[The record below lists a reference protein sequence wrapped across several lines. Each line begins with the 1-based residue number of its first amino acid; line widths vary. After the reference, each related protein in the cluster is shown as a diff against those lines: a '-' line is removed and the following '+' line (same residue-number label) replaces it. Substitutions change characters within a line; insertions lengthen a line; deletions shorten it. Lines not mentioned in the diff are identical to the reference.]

1 MNSTLYQ
8 FDVSYVRM
16 HLKENIKLKERVLYS
31 KYRILQGFV
40 LAKIWVRKISL
51 FSIQNCCGFII
62 LLKEKKTK
70 LLILDFFVNLCELMI
85 FKTYFV

>member
-62 LLKEKKTK
+62 LFKEKKNKTINFGFFCK
-70 LLILDFFVNLCELMI
+70 LM
-85 FKTYFV
+85 

>member
-62 LLKEKKTK
+62 LFKEKKKKTINFGFFCK
-70 LLILDFFVNLCELMI
+70 LM
-85 FKTYFV
+85 

>member
-1 MNSTLYQ
+1 
-8 FDVSYVRM
+8 M

-31 KYRILQGFV
+31 KFRILQGFV
-40 LAKIWVRKISL
+40 LAKIRVRKISL

-62 LLKEKKTK
+62 LFKEKKK

-85 FKTYFV
+85 RY

>member
-1 MNSTLYQ
+1 
-8 FDVSYVRM
+8 M

-31 KYRILQGFV
+31 KFRILQGFV

-62 LLKEKKTK
+62 LFKEKKNKT
-70 LLILDFFVNLCELMI
+70 INFGFFCELM
-85 FKTYFV
+85 

>member
-62 LLKEKKTK
+62 LFKETKTK

-85 FKTYFV
+85 RY

>member
-62 LLKEKKTK
+62 LFKEKKTK

-85 FKTYFV
+85 RY

>member
-31 KYRILQGFV
+31 KFRILQGFV
-40 LAKIWVRKISL
+40 LAKFGSGKYHFFQFKIAVDSL
-51 FSIQNCCGFII
+51 FYLKKKKQN
-62 LLKEKKTK
+62 
-70 LLILDFFVNLCELMI
+70 
-85 FKTYFV
+85 Y